1 MNDDSPDDQADEVEQ
16 ADDAEH
22 IAVIGMAARF
32 PGAEDVD
39 QFWRNLTEGLDTVT
53 RSAARPVPGGGAERS
68 YVPARGLLKD
78 PEWFDAG
85 YFGYSPREARI
96 VDPQHRVLLECA
108 DQALEHA
115 GYDPTRY
122 SGAIGVYGGGTD
134 TSYAHLARSGPDRGA
149 GASDMEILLGNATDY
164 LVTRIAYKLGLRG
177 PAVTVQAA
185 CATSLVAVHTAV
197 QALLSGDCDMALAGG
212 VAVHVPA
219 RNSPYVEGGILSADG
234 VCRTFDAA
242 AGGTVGGDGGGLV
255 VLKRLAEAVS
265 DGDRIHAVLRG
276 TAVNNDGSDRIGFT
290 APSVEGQAA
299 VIRDAQAVA
308 RVDPATV
315 TYVEAHGTATPLG
328 DPIEVAALTKAFRDG
343 TDLSG
348 YCRIGSVKTNIGHT
362 DAAAGAAGLIKTVLA
377 LEHGVI
383 PPSLHF
389 SEPNPRIDFAAT
401 PFRVADRAQ
410 EWLTR
415 GTPRRAGVNSFG
427 IGGTNAH
434 VVLEEAPAP
443 PPTAPPAPW
452 QLLVLSARTA
462 TALDAAAE
470 NLAAH
475 LDARPELSIAD
486 VAWTLQT
493 GRREHDHRRYAV
505 VGGARDAVRTLSGT
519 AGRPAGT
526 GGPPRPRSVTFV
538 FPGTGAAREATR
550 LYAEQRAFRRAFDA
564 CHAAV
569 RAFDGVG
576 GADGFGAQGF
586 RPGSTSDD
594 PATADLVAFA
604 EEYALSRTLAAWGVR
619 PASVLGTG
627 VGVLTAAAVA
637 GVFSLD
643 DATRLVAARARL
655 SAPSGGD
662 TPDGTDA
669 AARFEELVR
678 EAGPRAPSV
687 PVVCGTS
694 ARVLSPDDAVDP
706 GFWSAHLRGESRPHT
721 AFDPLLKDAS
731 AVLVELGA
739 GRTLTSAA
747 RRHPGHTADHLLVTA
762 LPGEEPTGEEPTG
775 EERGTVSEGP
785 PPLLAALG
793 ELWLAGVTISWSEV
807 HGARRLRVPLPTY
820 PFERQRHVVEAV
832 GREAVEREAPE
843 RETTAVSA
851 ATEDDAQPGPE
862 QQDTVGRVARLFAE
876 ILGLPD
882 VDAEDSFF
890 SLGGDSLIAVQF
902 LSRAREI
909 FGVEVDV
916 LGLYEAETVT
926 EFAALVDRSAG
937 GHDSPRPALS

>member
-1 MNDDSPDDQADEVEQ
+1 MSDDSPDEQADDVEQ

-53 RSAARPVPGGGAERS
+53 RSAPRPVPGGGAERA
-68 YVPARGLLKD
+68 YVPARGLLAD
-78 PEWFDAG
+78 PESFDAG

-96 VDPQHRVLLECA
+96 IDPQHRVLLECA
-108 DQALEHA
+108 VQALEHA
-115 GYDPTRY
+115 GYDPARY

-134 TSYAHLARSGPDRGA
+134 TSYAHLARSESDRGS
-149 GASDMEILLGNATDY
+149 GVSDMEILLGNATDY

-234 VCRTFDAA
+234 VCRAFDAA

-255 VLKRLAEAVS
+255 VLKRFAEAVS

-348 YCRIGSVKTNIGHT
+348 FCRIGSVKTNIGHT

-410 EWLTR
+410 EWPTR

-443 PPTAPPAPW
+443 PPMAPPAPW
-452 QLLVLSARTA
+452 QLLVLSARTPA
-462 TALDAAAE
+462 ALDAATE
-470 NLAAH
+470 NLAGY
-475 LDARPELSIAD
+475 LNARPELSIAD
-486 VAWTLQT
+486 VAWTLQV

-505 VGGARDAVRTLSGT
+505 VGRTRDAVRTLSG
-519 AGRPAGT
+519 ADGSPVGT
-526 GGPPRPRSVTFV
+526 GGPPRPRSVTFL
-538 FPGTGAAREATR
+538 FPGTGAAGEAAR

-569 RAFDGVG
+569 RGLDVVDGS
-576 GADGFGAQGF
+576 GAQGF
-586 RPGSTSDD
+586 RPGSKSDD
-594 PATADLVAFA
+594 PATADLLAFA

-619 PASVLGTG
+619 PASLLGTG

-643 DATRLVAARARL
+643 DAARLVAARARL
-655 SAPSGGD
+655 LAPAGGGD
-662 TPDGTDA
+662 TSDGADA

-678 EAGPRAPSV
+678 EAGPRVPRV
-687 PVVCGTS
+687 PVVGGTS
-694 ARVLSPDDAVDP
+694 ARPLSPDDAVDP
-706 GFWSAHLRGESRPHT
+706 GFWSAHLRGKTLPHT
-721 AFDPLLKDAS
+721 AFDPLFEDSS

-739 GRTLTSAA
+739 GLTLTSAA
-747 RRHPGHTADHLLVTA
+747 RRHPGRTADHLLVTA
-762 LPGEEPTGEEPTG
+762 LPGEEH
-775 EERGTVSEGP
+775 GTASEGP

-793 ELWLAGVTISWSEV
+793 ELWLAGVAISWAEV
-807 HGARRLRVPLPTY
+807 HGGRRLRVPLPTY
-820 PFERQRHVVEAV
+820 PFERQRHVVEAAE
-832 GREAVEREAPE
+832 GETAAASAGTADGNGPEPSGLEHDGPE
-843 RETTAVSA
+843 RNGLEK
-851 ATEDDAQPGPE
+851 E
-862 QQDTVGRVARLFAE
+862 DTVGRVARLFAE

-882 VDAEDSFF
+882 VGAEDSFF
-890 SLGGDSLIAVQF
+890 SLGGDSLIAVQL

-926 EFAALVDRSAG
+926 EFAALVDPPTG